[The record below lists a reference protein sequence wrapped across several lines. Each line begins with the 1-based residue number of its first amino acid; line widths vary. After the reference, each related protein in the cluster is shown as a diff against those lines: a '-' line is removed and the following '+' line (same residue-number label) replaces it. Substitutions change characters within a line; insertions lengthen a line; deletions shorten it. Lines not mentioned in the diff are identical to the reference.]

1 MLSSSISVVA
11 HVHAYKTDADTE
23 DIIQETQTEQV
34 VVYEDENKTITV
46 DVPSEMKDQ
55 YLRDLQDPAFVE
67 QELANLQQL
76 KQARASSEPSV
87 KYFRKDDVIRI
98 VDNIDSS
105 QDWTKYLGIPLGGR
119 ALSAAIK
126 KLSGVSVSSSL
137 ISAGIWLASTI
148 KQKNEQWW
156 KDSLIMILRDE
167 INAVKQT
174 ITPNPGPG
182 YPQVYRELE
191 RV

>member
-1 MLSSSISVVA
+1 MDKIFG
-11 HVHAYKTDADTE
+11 H
-23 DIIQETQTEQV
+23 
-34 VVYEDENKTITV
+34 TI
-46 DVPSEMKDQ
+46 
-55 YLRDLQDPAFVE
+55 R
-67 QELANLQQL
+67 
-76 KQARASSEPSV
+76 
-87 KYFRKDDVIRI
+87 
-98 VDNIDSS
+98 
-105 QDWTKYLGIPLGGR
+105 GR

-156 KDSLIMILRDE
+156 KDSLIMILRGE